1 MQINKIFIAS
11 DHAGFRAKEQAKKA
25 LATLGYEAVDLGT
38 HSAEAS
44 VDYPDFANTL
54 ADKILAECEAC
65 ARSEN
70 FKESSGKNSATTA
83 ENSGARGRGGSG
95 NSSASIN
102 GSGNFNGTA
111 QCGEKGKNFS
121 AGNNGSGEN
130 FNAVK
135 SGYSKNFD
143 ADANTTACA
152 SIAAANASKDKILN
166 STSYG
171 IYGVLICGT
180 GIGISIAANRHAHI
194 RCALCHDATSA
205 RLAREHNDANVL
217 AFGER
222 LMGALVI
229 GDMIRA
235 FFSTDFAGGRHI
247 KRVAKLGACGS
258 SNCAHGFDGEN
269 FMQNS
274 AQNFTEQSYG
284 ANLNGRN
291 SKLSFGGKNPSDK
304 NPIGTDSASNF
315 ARSFND
321 KNSLFTG
328 ENSLISFGGAHHI
341 NLNSTH
347 AKIIF
352 NEKNPLD
359 KNSTSVNSTLNFTR
373 ESVCEKNFA
382 QKTSHKDFVGLN
394 PTIINFKTTNSVCM
408 NVKPKNANCASAG
421 LKDENSAIASVNLK
435 GANLSSAYFK
445 SLNSVYF
452 SATPVTMRF
461 ANSNKGG
468 EQ

>member
-11 DHAGFRAKEQAKKA
+11 DHAGFRTKEQAKKT
-25 LATLGYEAVDLGT
+25 LAALGYEAVDLGT

-44 VDYPDFANTL
+44 VDYPDFAGAL
-54 ADKILAECEAC
+54 AEAILAECEAC

-70 FKESSGKNSATTA
+70 FKENDGINSAAAA
-83 ENSGARGRGGSG
+83 ENSEAGGNGGSE

-102 GSGNFNGTA
+102 GSGNFNDA
-111 QCGEKGKNFS
+111 VQCSEKN
-121 AGNNGSGEN
+121 EN
-130 FNAVK
+130 FNSVKNASRQNFNASESKTTSANAAV
-135 SGYSKNFD
+135 SQ
-143 ADANTTACA
+143 
-152 SIAAANASKDKILN
+152 NASKDKILN
-166 STSYG
+166 STDYG

-229 GDMIRA
+229 EDMIRA
-235 FFSTDFAGGRHI
+235 FFGTDFAGGRHI
-247 KRVAKLGACGS
+247 KRVAKLAACGS
-258 SNCAHGFDGEN
+258 ANFTHGFDGEN

-274 AQNFTEQSYG
+274 AQNFAEQICD

-291 SKLSFGGKNPSDK
+291 SKLSFGGKNPSSK
-304 NPIGTDSASNF
+304 NPIDTDSELNC

-321 KNSLFTG
+321 KNSFFTG
-328 ENSLISFGGAHHI
+328 KNPLISFCGARHI
-341 NLNSTH
+341 NLDSTH

-359 KNSTSVNSTLNFTR
+359 KNSTSTNSTLNFTR
-373 ESVCEKNFA
+373 ENVCDKNFT
-382 QKTSHKDFVGLN
+382 QKASRKDFVSLN
-394 PTIINFKTTNSVCM
+394 PAIINFKAKNSVCM
-408 NVKPKNANCASAG
+408 SVKPENVNCASAG
-421 LKDENSAIASVNLK
+421 LTDENSAITSVNLK
-435 GANLSSAYFK
+435 GANLSSAYFRSIK
-445 SLNSVYF
+445 SVYF

-461 ANSNKGG
+461 ANPNEGD

>member
-44 VDYPDFANTL
+44 VDYPDFAGTL

-70 FKESSGKNSATTA
+70 FKKSSSKNSAAAA
-83 ENSGARGRGGSG
+83 ENSEAGG
-95 NSSASIN
+95 NENFVASIN
-102 GSGNFNGTA
+102 GCGNFNDA
-111 QCGEKGKNFS
+111 VQCSGKN
-121 AGNNGSGEN
+121 EN
-130 FNAVK
+130 FNVIKNASRQNFNASESMTTCVNAAV
-135 SGYSKNFD
+135 SQ
-143 ADANTTACA
+143 
-152 SIAAANASKDKILN
+152 NASKDKILN
-166 STSYG
+166 STDYG

-222 LMGALVI
+222 LMGTLVI
-229 GDMIRA
+229 EDMIRA
-235 FFSTDFAGGRHI
+235 FFGTDFAGGRHI
-247 KRVAKLGACGS
+247 KRVAKLGTCGS
-258 SNCAHGFDGEN
+258 ANCTHGFDEEN
-269 FMQNS
+269 SIQNF
-274 AQNFTEQSYG
+274 ARNFTEQSCG
-284 ANLNGRN
+284 TNLNGRN
-291 SKLSFGGKNPSDK
+291 SKLSFGGKTLSCK
-304 NPIGTDSASNF
+304 NPIGTDSALNF
-315 ARSFND
+315 ARSLND
-321 KNSLFTG
+321 KNSFFTG

-352 NEKNPLD
+352 DGKNPLD
-359 KNSTSVNSTLNFTR
+359 KNSTSTNSTLNFTR

-382 QKTSHKDFVGLN
+382 QKASRKDFVSLN
-394 PTIINFKTTNSVCM
+394 PAIINLKVTNSFCM
-408 NVKPKNANCASAG
+408 NVKPKNVNCASAG
-421 LKDENSAIASVNLK
+421 LKDANFAITSVNLN
-435 GANLSSAYFK
+435 GTNLSSAYFM
-445 SLNSVYF
+445 SINSAYF
-452 SATPVTMRF
+452 SATLATMRF
-461 ANSNKGG
+461 ANPNKGG

>member
-25 LATLGYEAVDLGT
+25 LAALGYEAVDLGT

-44 VDYPDFANTL
+44 VDYPDFAGEL

-70 FKESSGKNSATTA
+70 FKENDGINSAAAA
-83 ENSGARGRGGSG
+83 ENSEAGGSENFG
-95 NSSASIN
+95 ASIN
-102 GSGNFNGTA
+102 GCGNFNDA
-111 QCGEKGKNFS
+111 VQCSGKN
-121 AGNNGSGEN
+121 EN
-130 FNAVK
+130 FNVVKNASRQNFNASESMTTCVNAAV
-135 SGYSKNFD
+135 SQ
-143 ADANTTACA
+143 
-152 SIAAANASKDKILN
+152 NASKDKILN
-166 STSYG
+166 STDYG

-229 GDMIRA
+229 EDMIRA

-258 SNCAHGFDGEN
+258 ANCAHGFDGEN
-269 FMQNS
+269 FMQNF

-291 SKLSFGGKNPSDK
+291 SKSSFGGKNPSDK

-341 NLNSTH
+341 NLNSAH

-352 NEKNPLD
+352 DGKNPLG
-359 KNSTSVNSTLNFTR
+359 KNSTSTNSTLNFTR
-373 ESVCEKNFA
+373 ENVCEKNFT
-382 QKTSHKDFVGLN
+382 QKASRKDFVGLN
-394 PTIINFKTTNSVCM
+394 PAIINFKAKNSVCM
-408 NVKPKNANCASAG
+408 SVKPENANCASAG
-421 LKDENSAIASVNLK
+421 LTDENSAITSVNLK
-435 GANLSSAYFK
+435 GANLSSAYF
-445 SLNSVYF
+445 N
-452 SATPVTMRF
+452 ATLATMRRF
-461 ANSNKGG
+461 ANPNKGG

>member
-11 DHAGFRAKEQAKKA
+11 DHAGFHAKEQAKKA
-25 LATLGYEAVDLGT
+25 LAALGYEAVDLGT
-38 HSAEAS
+38 YSAEAS
-44 VDYPDFANTL
+44 VDYPDFAGAL

-70 FKESSGKNSATTA
+70 FKENSGKNSAAAA
-83 ENSGARGRGGSG
+83 ENSEAGGSENFG
-95 NSSASIN
+95 ASIN
-102 GSGNFNGTA
+102 GSGNFSATA
-111 QCGEKGKNFS
+111 QHGEKDK
-121 AGNNGSGEN
+121 N

-166 STSYG
+166 STDYG

-229 GDMIRA
+229 EDMIRA

-258 SNCAHGFDGEN
+258 ANCVHGFDEAN
-269 FMQNS
+269 SMQNS
-274 AQNFTEQSYG
+274 ARNFAEQSCD

-291 SKLSFGGKNPSDK
+291 SKSSFASEIPSCKNS
-304 NPIGTDSASNF
+304 IGTDSALNF
-315 ARSFND
+315 VWSLND
-321 KNSLFTG
+321 KNPFFTG
-328 ENSLISFGGAHHI
+328 ENSLIGFCGAHHI
-341 NLNSTH
+341 DLNSTH

-352 NEKNPLD
+352 DGKTPLD
-359 KNSTSVNSTLNFTR
+359 KNSTGANSTLNFTR
-373 ESVCEKNFA
+373 ENVCEKNFT
-382 QKTSHKDFVGLN
+382 QKASRKDFVGLN
-394 PTIINFKTTNSVCM
+394 PTIINLKVTNSVYM
-408 NVKPKNANCASAG
+408 SVKPKNVNCANAG
-421 LKDENSAIASVNLK
+421 LTDANFAITSVNLK
-435 GANLSSAYFK
+435 EANLSSIDFK
-445 SLNSVYF
+445 SLNSAYF
-452 SATPVTMRF
+452 NATPATMRF
-461 ANSNKGG
+461 ANPNEGG
-468 EQ
+468 KQ

>member
-11 DHAGFRAKEQAKKA
+11 DHAGFHAKEQAKKA
-25 LATLGYEAVDLGT
+25 LAALGYEAVDLGT

-44 VDYPDFANTL
+44 VDYPDFADTL

-70 FKESSGKNSATTA
+70 FKENDGINSAAAT
-83 ENSGARGRGGSG
+83 ENSEAGGSENFG
-95 NSSASIN
+95 ASIN
-102 GSGNFNGTA
+102 GSGNFSATT
-111 QCGEKGKNFS
+111 QHGEKDK
-121 AGNNGSGEN
+121 N

-135 SGYSKNFD
+135 NGDGKNFD

-166 STSYG
+166 STDYG

-229 GDMIRA
+229 EDMIRA
-235 FFSTDFAGGRHI
+235 FFNTDFAGGRHI

-258 SNCAHGFDGEN
+258 ANCAYGFDGEN
-269 FMQNS
+269 SMQNY
-274 AQNFTEQSYG
+274 AQNFAEQSSG

-291 SKLSFGGKNPSDK
+291 SKLNFGGKTPSCK
-304 NPIGTDSASNF
+304 NPIGTDSELNC

-321 KNSLFTG
+321 KNSFFTG
-328 ENSLISFGGAHHI
+328 KNPLISFCGARHI
-341 NLNSTH
+341 NLDSTH

-352 NEKNPLD
+352 NEKNPLG
-359 KNSTSVNSTLNFTR
+359 KNSTSTNSTLNFTR
-373 ESVCEKNFA
+373 ESVCKKNFA
-382 QKTSHKDFVGLN
+382 QKASRKYFVSLN
-394 PTIINFKTTNSVCM
+394 PTIINFKATNSFCM
-408 NVKPKNANCASAG
+408 SVKPENANCASAG
-421 LKDENSAIASVNLK
+421 LTDENSAITSVNLK
-435 GANLSSAYFK
+435 GANISSAYFR
-445 SLNSVYF
+445 SINSAYF
-452 SATPVTMRF
+452 SATSTTMRF

>member
-25 LATLGYEAVDLGT
+25 LAALGYEAVDLGT

-44 VDYPDFANTL
+44 VDYPDFADTL
-54 ADKILAECEAC
+54 ADKILAECKAC

-70 FKESSGKNSATTA
+70 FKKSSSKNSAAAA
-83 ENSGARGRGGSG
+83 ENSEAGGSENFG
-95 NSSASIN
+95 ASIN
-102 GSGNFNGTA
+102 GSGNFSATA
-111 QCGEKGKNFS
+111 QHGEKDK
-121 AGNNGSGEN
+121 N

-166 STSYG
+166 STNYG

-258 SNCAHGFDGEN
+258 ANCAHGFNGEN
-269 FMQNS
+269 SMQNS
-274 AQNFTEQSYG
+274 AQNFAEQSCG

-291 SKLSFGGKNPSDK
+291 SKSSFAGKSPSSK
-304 NPIGTDSASNF
+304 NPIDTDSASNF

-321 KNSLFTG
+321 KNSLFAG
-328 ENSLISFGGAHHI
+328 ENYLISFGGAHHI
-341 NLNSTH
+341 NLDSTH

-352 NEKNPLD
+352 NEKNPLG
-359 KNSTSVNSTLNFTR
+359 KNSTSTNSTLNFTR
-373 ESVCEKNFA
+373 ASVCEKNFA
-382 QKTSHKDFVGLN
+382 QKASRKDFVGLN
-394 PTIINFKTTNSVCM
+394 PTIINFKVTNSFFM
-408 NVKPKNANCASAG
+408 NVKPKNANCASTSLTDA
-421 LKDENSAIASVNLK
+421 NFAIVSVNLK
-435 GANLSSAYFK
+435 GANLSSAYFR
-445 SLNSVYF
+445 SINSVYF
-452 SATPVTMRF
+452 SATLATMRF
-461 ANSNKGG
+461 ANPNEGG

>member
-25 LATLGYEAVDLGT
+25 LAALGYEAVDLGT

-44 VDYPDFANTL
+44 VDYPDFADTL
-54 ADKILAECEAC
+54 AEAILAECEAH

-70 FKESSGKNSATTA
+70 FKENDGINSAAAA
-83 ENSGARGRGGSG
+83 ENSEAGGNGGSE

-102 GSGNFNGTA
+102 GSGNFNDTA
-111 QCGEKGKNFS
+111 QYGEKDK
-121 AGNNGSGEN
+121 N

-135 SGYSKNFD
+135 SDDGKNFD
-143 ADANTTACA
+143 ADVNTTACA
-152 SIAAANASKDKILN
+152 SAVAVNASKDKILN
-166 STSYG
+166 STDYG

-258 SNCAHGFDGEN
+258 VNCMLGFDGEN

-274 AQNFTEQSYG
+274 AQNFTEQSCD

-291 SKLSFGGKNPSDK
+291 SKSSFAGKSPSSK
-304 NPIGTDSASNF
+304 NPIDTDFASNF
-315 ARSFND
+315 ARSLND
-321 KNSLFTG
+321 KNFLFTG
-328 ENSLISFGGAHHI
+328 KNPLIGFCGARHI
-341 NLNSTH
+341 NLDSTH

-359 KNSTSVNSTLNFTR
+359 KNSTSTNSTLNFTR
-373 ESVCEKNFA
+373 ASVCKKNFA
-382 QKTSHKDFVGLN
+382 QKASRKDFVGLN
-394 PTIINFKTTNSVCM
+394 PTIINFKVINSFFM
-408 NVKPKNANCASAG
+408 NVKPENANCASTG
-421 LKDENSAIASVNLK
+421 LTDANFAITNINLK
-435 GANLSSAYFK
+435 GANLSSAYFG
-445 SLNSVYF
+445 SINSVYF
-452 SATPVTMRF
+452 SATLATMRF
-461 ANSNKGG
+461 ANPNEGG

>member
-44 VDYPDFANTL
+44 VDYPDFAGML

-70 FKESSGKNSATTA
+70 FKENNDKNFAVAA
-83 ENSGARGRGGSG
+83 ENSEAGG
-95 NSSASIN
+95 NENFVASIN
-102 GSGNFNGTA
+102 GCGNFNDA
-111 QCGEKGKNFS
+111 AVQCSGKN
-121 AGNNGSGEN
+121 EN
-130 FNAVK
+130 FNVIKNASRQNFNASESMTTCVNAAV
-135 SGYSKNFD
+135 SQ
-143 ADANTTACA
+143 
-152 SIAAANASKDKILN
+152 NASKDKILN

-229 GDMIRA
+229 EDMIRA
-235 FFSTDFAGGRHI
+235 FFGTDFAGGRHI

-258 SNCAHGFDGEN
+258 ANCAHGFDGEN

-274 AQNFTEQSYG
+274 AQNFTEQSCD

-291 SKLSFGGKNPSDK
+291 SKLSFGGKNPSSK
-304 NPIGTDSASNF
+304 NPIDTDSASNF
-315 ARSFND
+315 ARSLND
-321 KNSLFTG
+321 KNSFFTG
-328 ENSLISFGGAHHI
+328 ENSLVSFGGAHHI

-352 NEKNPLD
+352 NEKTPLD
-359 KNSTSVNSTLNFTR
+359 KNSTSANFALNFTR
-373 ESVCEKNFA
+373 ENVCEKNFA
-382 QKTSHKDFVGLN
+382 QKASRKDFVGLN
-394 PTIINFKTTNSVCM
+394 PAIINFKATNSVCVS
-408 NVKPKNANCASAG
+408 VKPKSMNCASVS
-421 LKDENSAIASVNLK
+421 LKDANSDIASVNLK
-435 GANLSSAYFK
+435 GVSLSNAYFRSINSAYF
-445 SLNSVYF
+445 N
-452 SATPVTMRF
+452 ATPVTTRF
-461 ANSNKGG
+461 VNPNKGG

>member
-11 DHAGFRAKEQAKKA
+11 DHAGFRAKEQAKKV
-25 LATLGYEAVDLGT
+25 LAALGYEVVNLGT
-38 HSAEAS
+38 YSAEAS
-44 VDYPDFANTL
+44 VDYPDFAGTL

-70 FKESSGKNSATTA
+70 FKENDG
-83 ENSGARGRGGSG
+83 
-95 NSSASIN
+95 
-102 GSGNFNGTA
+102 GNFNDAA
-111 QCGEKGKNFS
+111 QCSQKN
-121 AGNNGSGEN
+121 EN
-130 FNAVK
+130 FNA
-135 SGYSKNFD
+135 SESM
-143 ADANTTACA
+143 TT
-152 SIAAANASKDKILN
+152 SVNAAVSQNASKDKILN
-166 STSYG
+166 STDYG

-229 GDMIRA
+229 EDMIRA

-258 SNCAHGFDGEN
+258 ANCAHGFDGEN
-269 FMQNS
+269 SMQNS
-274 AQNFTEQSYG
+274 AQNFSEQSCG

-291 SKLSFGGKNPSDK
+291 SKSNFAGKNPSCK
-304 NPIGTDSASNF
+304 NPIDTDSASNF
-315 ARSFND
+315 ARSLND
-321 KNSLFTG
+321 KNSLFTSK
-328 ENSLISFGGAHHI
+328 NPLICFCGARHI
-341 NLNSTH
+341 NLDSTH

-359 KNSTSVNSTLNFTR
+359 KNSTSTNSTLNFTR
-373 ESVCEKNFA
+373 ASVCKKNFA
-382 QKTSHKDFVGLN
+382 QKASRKYFVSLN
-394 PTIINFKTTNSVCM
+394 PAIINLKVTNSFCM
-408 NVKPKNANCASAG
+408 SVKPENANCASAG
-421 LKDENSAIASVNLK
+421 LTDENSAITSVNLK
-435 GANLSSAYFK
+435 GANLSNAYFRSINSAYF
-445 SLNSVYF
+445 
-452 SATPVTMRF
+452 SAISDTMRF
-461 ANSNKGG
+461 ANPNEGG

>member
-44 VDYPDFANTL
+44 VDYPDFADTL

-70 FKESSGKNSATTA
+70 FKENDGINSAAAT
-83 ENSGARGRGGSG
+83 ENSEAGGSENFG
-95 NSSASIN
+95 ASIN
-102 GSGNFNGTA
+102 GSGNFSTTA
-111 QCGEKGKNFS
+111 QHGEKDK
-121 AGNNGSGEN
+121 N

-135 SGYSKNFD
+135 SGDGKNFD

-166 STSYG
+166 STDYG

-247 KRVAKLGACGS
+247 KRVAKLGACAS
-258 SNCAHGFDGEN
+258 ANCAHGFDGEN
-269 FMQNS
+269 SMQNS
-274 AQNFTEQSYG
+274 AQNFAKQNCS

-291 SKLSFGGKNPSDK
+291 SKSSFAGKSPSSK
-304 NPIGTDSASNF
+304 NPIGMDSASNF

-341 NLNSTH
+341 NLNSAH

-352 NEKNPLD
+352 DGKNPLG
-359 KNSTSVNSTLNFTR
+359 KNSTSANSTLNFTR

-382 QKTSHKDFVGLN
+382 QKASRKDFVSLN
-394 PTIINFKTTNSVCM
+394 PAIINFKATNSVCM
-408 NVKPKNANCASAG
+408 NVKPKNANCASTG
-421 LKDENSAIASVNLK
+421 LTDANFAITSVNLK
-435 GANLSSAYFK
+435 EANLSSIDFK
-445 SLNSVYF
+445 SLNSAYF
-452 SATPVTMRF
+452 SATSATMRRF
-461 ANSNKGG
+461 ANPNEGG

>member
-11 DHAGFRAKEQAKKA
+11 DHAGFHAKEQAKKA
-25 LATLGYEAVDLGT
+25 LAALGYEAVDLGT

-70 FKESSGKNSATTA
+70 FKENDGINSAAAA
-83 ENSGARGRGGSG
+83 ENSEAGGSENFG
-95 NSSASIN
+95 ASIN
-102 GSGNFNGTA
+102 GCGNFNDA
-111 QCGEKGKNFS
+111 VQCSGKN
-121 AGNNGSGEN
+121 EN
-130 FNAVK
+130 FNAA
-135 SGYSKNFD
+135 KNTSRQNF
-143 ADANTTACA
+143 NA
-152 SIAAANASKDKILN
+152 SESMTISVNAAVSSNVSKDKILN
-166 STSYG
+166 STDYG

-194 RCALCHDATSA
+194 RCALCHDVTSA

-229 GDMIRA
+229 EDMIRA

-258 SNCAHGFDGEN
+258 VNCAHGFDGEN
-269 FMQNS
+269 SMQNS
-274 AQNFTEQSYG
+274 AQNFAEQNCS

-304 NPIGTDSASNF
+304 NHIGTNFTPNF

-321 KNSLFTG
+321 KNSLFTS
-328 ENSLISFGGAHHI
+328 ENSLMSFCGARHI
-341 NLNSTH
+341 NLDSTH

-359 KNSTSVNSTLNFTR
+359 KNSTSTNSTLNFTR
-373 ESVCEKNFA
+373 ASVCKKNFA
-382 QKTSHKDFVGLN
+382 QKASRKDFVGLN
-394 PTIINFKTTNSVCM
+394 PTIINFKVTNSFFM
-408 NVKPKNANCASAG
+408 NVKPKNANCASTG
-421 LKDENSAIASVNLK
+421 LTDANFAITSVNLK
-435 GANLSSAYFK
+435 GANLSSAYF
-445 SLNSVYF
+445 N
-452 SATPVTMRF
+452 ATLATMRRF
-461 ANSNKGG
+461 ANPNEGG

>member
-11 DHAGFRAKEQAKKA
+11 DHAGFRAKEQAKKT
-25 LATLGYEAVDLGT
+25 LAALGYEAVDLGT

-44 VDYPDFANTL
+44 VDYPDFADTL

-70 FKESSGKNSATTA
+70 FKENDGINSAAAT
-83 ENSGARGRGGSG
+83 ENSKAGGSENFG
-95 NSSASIN
+95 ASIN
-102 GSGNFNGTA
+102 GSGNFSTTA
-111 QCGEKGKNFS
+111 QHGEKDK
-121 AGNNGSGEN
+121 N

-135 SGYSKNFD
+135 SGDGKNFD

-180 GIGISIAANRHAHI
+180 GIGISIAANRHDHI

-258 SNCAHGFDGEN
+258 ANCTHGFDEEN
-269 FMQNS
+269 SMQNS
-274 AQNFTEQSYG
+274 ARNFTEQSCD
-284 ANLNGRN
+284 ANLNERN
-291 SKLSFGGKNPSDK
+291 SKSSFGDKNPSDK

-315 ARSFND
+315 ARSSND

-328 ENSLISFGGAHHI
+328 KNPLIGFCGAHHI
-341 NLNSTH
+341 DLNSTH

-352 NEKNPLD
+352 DGKNPLD
-359 KNSTSVNSTLNFTR
+359 KNSTSANSTLNFMR
-373 ESVCEKNFA
+373 ASVCEKNFA
-382 QKTSHKDFVGLN
+382 QKASRKDFVGLN
-394 PTIINFKTTNSVCM
+394 PAIINFKAKNSVCM
-408 NVKPKNANCASAG
+408 SVKPENANCASAG
-421 LKDENSAIASVNLK
+421 LTDENSAITSVNLK
-435 GANLSSAYFK
+435 GANLSSAYF
-445 SLNSVYF
+445 N
-452 SATPVTMRF
+452 ATLATMRRF
-461 ANSNKGG
+461 ANPNEGD

>member
-11 DHAGFRAKEQAKKA
+11 DHAGFHAKEQAKKA
-25 LATLGYEAVDLGT
+25 LAALGYEAVDLGT

-44 VDYPDFANTL
+44 VDYPDFAGTL

-70 FKESSGKNSATTA
+70 FKENDGINSAAAT
-83 ENSGARGRGGSG
+83 ENSEASDNENFG
-95 NSSASIN
+95 ASIN
-102 GSGNFNGTA
+102 GSGNFSTTA
-111 QCGEKGKNFS
+111 QHGEKDK
-121 AGNNGSGEN
+121 N

-135 SGYSKNFD
+135 SGDGKNFD
-143 ADANTTACA
+143 ADANTTAYT

-166 STSYG
+166 STDYG

-229 GDMIRA
+229 EDMIRA

-258 SNCAHGFDGEN
+258 ANFTHGFDGEN

-274 AQNFTEQSYG
+274 AQNFTEQSCD

-291 SKLSFGGKNPSDK
+291 SKSSFAGKSPSSK
-304 NPIGTDSASNF
+304 NPIDTDSELNC
-315 ARSFND
+315 ARNLND
-321 KNSLFTG
+321 KNSFFIG
-328 ENSLISFGGAHHI
+328 ENSLICFCGAHHI
-341 NLNSTH
+341 NLNSAH

-352 NEKNPLD
+352 DEKNPLD
-359 KNSTSVNSTLNFTR
+359 KNSTSTNSTLNFMR

-382 QKTSHKDFVGLN
+382 QKASRKYFVGLN
-394 PTIINFKTTNSVCM
+394 PAIINFKAKNSVCM
-408 NVKPKNANCASAG
+408 SVKPENANCASAG
-421 LKDENSAIASVNLK
+421 LTDENSAITSVNLK
-435 GANLSSAYFK
+435 GANLSSAYF
-445 SLNSVYF
+445 N
-452 SATPVTMRF
+452 ATLATMRRF
-461 ANSNKGG
+461 ANPNEGG

>member
-25 LATLGYEAVDLGT
+25 LAALGYEAVDLGT
-38 HSAEAS
+38 HSAEVS
-44 VDYPDFANTL
+44 VDYPDFAGTL

-65 ARSEN
+65 ARSRN
-70 FKESSGKNSATTA
+70 FKENNDKNSAAAA
-83 ENSGARGRGGSG
+83 ENSEAGGSENFG
-95 NSSASIN
+95 ASIN
-102 GSGNFNGTA
+102 GSGNFSATA
-111 QCGEKGKNFS
+111 QHGEKDK
-121 AGNNGSGEN
+121 N

-135 SGYSKNFD
+135 SGDGKNFD

-171 IYGVLICGT
+171 IYGILICGT

-222 LMGALVI
+222 LMGVLVI
-229 GDMIRA
+229 EDMIRA

-258 SNCAHGFDGEN
+258 ANCMLGFDEEN
-269 FMQNS
+269 SMQNS
-274 AQNFTEQSYG
+274 AQNFAEQSSG

-291 SKLSFGGKNPSDK
+291 SKSSFGGKNPFDK
-304 NPIGTDSASNF
+304 NPIGTDSALNC

-321 KNSLFTG
+321 KNSFFTG
-328 ENSLISFGGAHHI
+328 KNPLISFCGARHI
-341 NLNSTH
+341 NLDSTH

-359 KNSTSVNSTLNFTR
+359 KNSTSTNSTLNFTR

-382 QKTSHKDFVGLN
+382 QKASRKYFVSLN
-394 PTIINFKTTNSVCM
+394 PAIINFKVANYFCM
-408 NVKPKNANCASAG
+408 SVKPKSANCASTG
-421 LKDENSAIASVNLK
+421 LTDENSAITSVNLK
-435 GANLSSAYFK
+435 GANLSSIDFK
-445 SLNSVYF
+445 SLNSAYF
-452 SATPVTMRF
+452 SATSATMRRF
-461 ANSNKGG
+461 ANSNEGG

>member
-44 VDYPDFANTL
+44 VDYPDFAGAL

-70 FKESSGKNSATTA
+70 FKENDGINSAAATENSEAGGNENFVASIKGCENFNDAVQCSGKN
-83 ENSGARGRGGSG
+83 
-95 NSSASIN
+95 
-102 GSGNFNGTA
+102 
-111 QCGEKGKNFS
+111 
-121 AGNNGSGEN
+121 EN
-130 FNAVK
+130 FNAA
-135 SGYSKNFD
+135 KNTSRQNF
-143 ADANTTACA
+143 NA
-152 SIAAANASKDKILN
+152 SESMTISVNAAVSSNVSKDKILN
-166 STSYG
+166 STDYG

-229 GDMIRA
+229 EDMIRA

-247 KRVAKLGACGS
+247 KRVAKLVVCGS
-258 SNCAHGFDGEN
+258 ANCAHGFDGEN
-269 FMQNS
+269 SMQNS
-274 AQNFTEQSYG
+274 AQNFAKQNCS

-291 SKLSFGGKNPSDK
+291 SKSSFAGKSPSSK
-304 NPIGTDSASNF
+304 NPIGMDSASNF
-315 ARSFND
+315 ARSFNG

-341 NLNSTH
+341 NLNSAH

-352 NEKNPLD
+352 DGKNPLG
-359 KNSTSVNSTLNFTR
+359 KNSTSANSTLNFTR

-382 QKTSHKDFVGLN
+382 QKASRKDFVSLN
-394 PTIINFKTTNSVCM
+394 PAIINFKATNSVCM
-408 NVKPKNANCASAG
+408 NVKPKNANCASTG
-421 LKDENSAIASVNLK
+421 LTDANFAITSVNLK
-435 GANLSSAYFK
+435 EANLSSIDFK
-445 SLNSVYF
+445 SLNSAYF
-452 SATPVTMRF
+452 SATSATMRRF
-461 ANSNKGG
+461 VNPNEGG

>member
-25 LATLGYEAVDLGT
+25 LAALGYEAVDLGT

-44 VDYPDFANTL
+44 VDYPDFADTL

-70 FKESSGKNSATTA
+70 FKENDGINSAAAT
-83 ENSGARGRGGSG
+83 ENSEAGGSE

-102 GSGNFNGTA
+102 GSGNFSTTA
-111 QCGEKGKNFS
+111 QHGEKDK
-121 AGNNGSGEN
+121 N

-135 SGYSKNFD
+135 SGDGKNFD

-166 STSYG
+166 STDYG

-229 GDMIRA
+229 EDMIKA

-258 SNCAHGFDGEN
+258 ANCMLGFDGEN

-274 AQNFTEQSYG
+274 AQNFAEQNCG

-291 SKLSFGGKNPSDK
+291 SKLSFVGEIPSCK
-304 NPIGTDSASNF
+304 NPIGMDSASNF

-321 KNSLFTG
+321 KNSFFTG
-328 ENSLISFGGAHHI
+328 ENSLIGFCGARHI
-341 NLNSTH
+341 DLNSTY

-352 NEKNPLD
+352 DGKNPLD
-359 KNSTSVNSTLNFTR
+359 KNSTSANSTLNFTR

-382 QKTSHKDFVGLN
+382 QKASRKDFVGLN
-394 PTIINFKTTNSVCM
+394 PAIINFKATNFIYMS
-408 NVKPKNANCASAG
+408 VKPENINCASAG
-421 LKDENSAIASVNLK
+421 LKDANFAITSVNLK
-435 GANLSSAYFK
+435 EGNLSSIDFK
-445 SLNSVYF
+445 SLNSAYF
-452 SATPVTMRF
+452 SATSATMRF
-461 ANSNKGG
+461 ANPNEGG

>member
-25 LATLGYEAVDLGT
+25 LAALGYEAVDLGT

-44 VDYPDFANTL
+44 VDYPDFAGAL

-70 FKESSGKNSATTA
+70 FKENDGINFATAA
-83 ENSGARGRGGSG
+83 ENSEAGGSE
-95 NSSASIN
+95 NFVASIN
-102 GSGNFNGTA
+102 GSGNFSATA
-111 QCGEKGKNFS
+111 QHGEKDK
-121 AGNNGSGEN
+121 N

-135 SGYSKNFD
+135 NGDGKNFD

-152 SIAAANASKDKILN
+152 SISAANASKDKILN
-166 STSYG
+166 STDYG

-194 RCALCHDATSA
+194 RCALCHDVTSA

-229 GDMIRA
+229 EDMIRA
-235 FFSTDFAGGRHI
+235 FFNTDFAGGRHI
-247 KRVAKLGACGS
+247 KRVAKLGACGNA
-258 SNCAHGFDGEN
+258 NCAHGFDEEN
-269 FMQNS
+269 SIQNF
-274 AQNFTEQSYG
+274 ARNFTEQSCG
-284 ANLNGRN
+284 VNLNGRN
-291 SKLSFGGKNPSDK
+291 SKSSFGGKNPSDK
-304 NPIGTDSASNF
+304 NPIGTDSELNC

-321 KNSLFTG
+321 KNSFFTSK
-328 ENSLISFGGAHHI
+328 NPLIGFCGARHI
-341 NLNSTH
+341 DLNSTH

-352 NEKNPLD
+352 DGKNPLG
-359 KNSTSVNSTLNFTR
+359 KNSTSTNSTLNFTR
-373 ESVCEKNFA
+373 ENVCEKNFA
-382 QKTSHKDFVGLN
+382 QKASRKDFVGLN
-394 PTIINFKTTNSVCM
+394 PAIINLKVTNSVCM
-408 NVKPKNANCASAG
+408 SVKPENINCASAG

-435 GANLSSAYFK
+435 GANLSNAYFRSINSAYF
-445 SLNSVYF
+445 SVT
-452 SATPVTMRF
+452 SATMRF

>member
-11 DHAGFRAKEQAKKA
+11 DHAGFHAKEQAKKA

-44 VDYPDFANTL
+44 VDYPDFAGAL

-70 FKESSGKNSATTA
+70 FKESSSKNSAATA
-83 ENSGARGRGGSG
+83 ENSEAGG
-95 NSSASIN
+95 NENFIASIN
-102 GSGNFNGTA
+102 GCGNFNA
-111 QCGEKGKNFS
+111 AVQCSGKN
-121 AGNNGSGEN
+121 EN
-130 FNAVK
+130 FNVVK
-135 SGYSKNFD
+135 SGDGKNFD

-166 STSYG
+166 STNYG

-258 SNCAHGFDGEN
+258 ANCAHGFDEEN
-269 FMQNS
+269 SIQNS
-274 AQNFTEQSYG
+274 AQNFTEQSCG
-284 ANLNGRN
+284 TNLNGRN
-291 SKLSFGGKNPSDK
+291 SKLSFGGKTPSCK
-304 NPIGTDSASNF
+304 NPIGTNSASNF
-315 ARSFND
+315 VRSSNY
-321 KNSLFTG
+321 KNSLFTSK
-328 ENSLISFGGAHHI
+328 NPLIGFCGARHVD
-341 NLNSTH
+341 LNSAY

-359 KNSTSVNSTLNFTR
+359 KNSTSTNSTLNFTR

-382 QKTSHKDFVGLN
+382 QKASRKDFVGLN
-394 PTIINFKTTNSVCM
+394 LTIMNSKVTNSFCM
-408 NVKPKNANCASAG
+408 NVKPENINCASAS
-421 LKDENSAIASVNLK
+421 LKDEKSAIVSSVNLK
-435 GANLSSAYFK
+435 GANLSSAYFR
-445 SLNSVYF
+445 SINSVYF
-452 SATPVTMRF
+452 SATLATMRF
-461 ANSNKGG
+461 ANPNEGG

>member
-25 LATLGYEAVDLGT
+25 LAALGYEAVDLGT

-44 VDYPDFANTL
+44 VDYPDFADTL

-70 FKESSGKNSATTA
+70 FKENDGINSAAAT
-83 ENSGARGRGGSG
+83 ENSEAGGSENFG
-95 NSSASIN
+95 ASIN
-102 GSGNFNGTA
+102 GSGNFSTTA
-111 QCGEKGKNFS
+111 QHGEKDK
-121 AGNNGSGEN
+121 N

-135 SGYSKNFD
+135 SGDGKNFD
-143 ADANTTACA
+143 ADANTTACV

-166 STSYG
+166 STDYG
-171 IYGVLICGT
+171 IYGILICGT

-247 KRVAKLGACGS
+247 KRVAKLGTCGS
-258 SNCAHGFDGEN
+258 ANCTHGFDGEN

-274 AQNFTEQSYG
+274 AQNFTEQSCD

-304 NPIGTDSASNF
+304 NPIDTDSALNC

-328 ENSLISFGGAHHI
+328 KNPLISFCGARHI
-341 NLNSTH
+341 NLDSTH

-359 KNSTSVNSTLNFTR
+359 KNSTSTNSTLNFTR
-373 ESVCEKNFA
+373 ASVCEKNFA
-382 QKTSHKDFVGLN
+382 QKASRKDFIGLN
-394 PTIINFKTTNSVCM
+394 PTIINFKVTNSFFM
-408 NVKPKNANCASAG
+408 NVKPKNANCASTG
-421 LKDENSAIASVNLK
+421 LKDANSAIASVNLK
-435 GANLSSAYFK
+435 EANLSNAYFR
-445 SLNSVYF
+445 SINSAYF
-452 SATPVTMRF
+452 SATSDTMRF
-461 ANSNKGG
+461 ANPNEGG

>member
-25 LATLGYEAVDLGT
+25 LAALGYEAVDLGT

-44 VDYPDFANTL
+44 VDYPDFAGTL

-65 ARSEN
+65 ARSRN
-70 FKESSGKNSATTA
+70 FKENNDKNSAAAA
-83 ENSGARGRGGSG
+83 ENSEAGG
-95 NSSASIN
+95 NENFVASIN
-102 GSGNFNGTA
+102 GCGNFNDA
-111 QCGEKGKNFS
+111 VQCSGKNK
-121 AGNNGSGEN
+121 N
-130 FNAVK
+130 FNAA
-135 SGYSKNFD
+135 KNTSRQNF
-143 ADANTTACA
+143 NA
-152 SIAAANASKDKILN
+152 SESMTISVNAAVSSNVSKDKILN
-166 STSYG
+166 STDYG

-180 GIGISIAANRHAHI
+180 GIGISIAANRHAYI

-229 GDMIRA
+229 EDMIRA

-258 SNCAHGFDGEN
+258 ANCTHGFDEEN
-269 FMQNS
+269 SMQNS
-274 AQNFTEQSYG
+274 ARNFTEQSCD
-284 ANLNGRN
+284 ANLNERN
-291 SKLSFGGKNPSDK
+291 SKSSFGDKNPSDK

-315 ARSFND
+315 ARSSND

-328 ENSLISFGGAHHI
+328 KNPLIGFCGAHHI
-341 NLNSTH
+341 DLNSTH

-352 NEKNPLD
+352 DGKNPLD
-359 KNSTSVNSTLNFTR
+359 KNSTSANSTLNFMR
-373 ESVCEKNFA
+373 ASVCEKNFA
-382 QKTSHKDFVGLN
+382 QKASRKDFVGLN
-394 PTIINFKTTNSVCM
+394 PAIINFKAKNSVCM
-408 NVKPKNANCASAG
+408 SVKPENANCASAG
-421 LKDENSAIASVNLK
+421 LTDENSAITSVNLK
-435 GANLSSAYFK
+435 GANLSSAYF
-445 SLNSVYF
+445 N
-452 SATPVTMRF
+452 ATLATMRRF
-461 ANSNKGG
+461 ANPNEGD

>member
-25 LATLGYEAVDLGT
+25 LAALGYEAVDLGT

-44 VDYPDFANTL
+44 VDYPDFAGTL

-70 FKESSGKNSATTA
+70 FKENDGINSAAAT
-83 ENSGARGRGGSG
+83 ENSEAGG
-95 NSSASIN
+95 NENFVASIN
-102 GSGNFNGTA
+102 GCGNFNDA
-111 QCGEKGKNFS
+111 IQCSEKN
-121 AGNNGSGEN
+121 EN

-135 SGYSKNFD
+135 NASRQNFN
-143 ADANTTACA
+143 ASENMTTCVN
-152 SIAAANASKDKILN
+152 AAVSQNASKDKILN
-166 STSYG
+166 STDYG

-229 GDMIRA
+229 EDMIRA

-247 KRVAKLGACGS
+247 KRVAKLGVCGS
-258 SNCAHGFDGEN
+258 ANCTHGFDEEN
-269 FMQNS
+269 SIQNF
-274 AQNFTEQSYG
+274 ARNFTEQSCG
-284 ANLNGRN
+284 TNLNGRN
-291 SKLSFGGKNPSDK
+291 SKSSFGGKNPSDK
-304 NPIGTDSASNF
+304 NPIGTDSALNF
-315 ARSFND
+315 VWSLND
-321 KNSLFTG
+321 KNPFFTG
-328 ENSLISFGGAHHI
+328 ENSLIGFCGAHHI
-341 NLNSTH
+341 DLNSTH

-352 NEKNPLD
+352 DGKTPLD
-359 KNSTSVNSTLNFTR
+359 KNSTGANSTLNFTR
-373 ESVCEKNFA
+373 ENVCEKNFT
-382 QKTSHKDFVGLN
+382 QKASRKDFVGLN
-394 PTIINFKTTNSVCM
+394 PTIINLKVTNSVYM
-408 NVKPKNANCASAG
+408 SVKPKNVNCANAG
-421 LKDENSAIASVNLK
+421 LTDANFAITSVNLK
-435 GANLSSAYFK
+435 EANLSSIDFK
-445 SLNSVYF
+445 SLNSAYF
-452 SATPVTMRF
+452 NATPATMRF

>member
-25 LATLGYEAVDLGT
+25 LAALGYEAVDLGT
-38 HSAEAS
+38 HNAEVS
-44 VDYPDFANTL
+44 VDYPDFAGAL

-70 FKESSGKNSATTA
+70 FKENDGINSAAAA
-83 ENSGARGRGGSG
+83 ENSEAGGSENFG
-95 NSSASIN
+95 ASIN
-102 GSGNFNGTA
+102 GSGNFSATA
-111 QCGEKGKNFS
+111 QHGEKDK
-121 AGNNGSGEN
+121 N

-135 SGYSKNFD
+135 SGDGKNFD

-166 STSYG
+166 STDYG

-229 GDMIRA
+229 EDMIRA

-258 SNCAHGFDGEN
+258 ANCAHGFDGEN

-291 SKLSFGGKNPSDK
+291 SKLSFGGKNTSDK

-359 KNSTSVNSTLNFTR
+359 KNSTSVNSTR

-382 QKTSHKDFVGLN
+382 QKASHKDFVGLN

-408 NVKPKNANCASAG
+408 SVKPKSVNCASAG
-421 LKDENSAIASVNLK
+421 LKDANFAIASVNLK
-435 GANLSSAYFK
+435 EANLSSAYFRGI
-445 SLNSVYF
+445 NSTYF
-452 SATPVTMRF
+452 SATSDTMRF
-461 ANSNKGG
+461 ANPNEGG

>member
-11 DHAGFRAKEQAKKA
+11 DHAGFHAKEQAKKA
-25 LATLGYEAVDLGT
+25 LAALGYEAVDLGT

-44 VDYPDFANTL
+44 VDYPDFADTL

-70 FKESSGKNSATTA
+70 FKENDGENSAAAT
-83 ENSGARGRGGSG
+83 ENSEAGGSENFG
-95 NSSASIN
+95 ASIN
-102 GSGNFNGTA
+102 GSGNFSTTA
-111 QCGEKGKNFS
+111 QHGEKDK
-121 AGNNGSGEN
+121 N

-135 SGYSKNFD
+135 SDDGKNFD

-166 STSYG
+166 STDYG

-229 GDMIRA
+229 EDMIRA

-291 SKLSFGGKNPSDK
+291 SKSSFGGKNPSD
-304 NPIGTDSASNF
+304 TDSASNF
-315 ARSFND
+315 ARSLND

-328 ENSLISFGGAHHI
+328 KNPLISFGGARHI
-341 NLNSTH
+341 NLDSTH

-352 NEKNPLD
+352 DGKNPLD
-359 KNSTSVNSTLNFTR
+359 KNSTGANSTLNFTR
-373 ESVCEKNFA
+373 ASVCKKNFA
-382 QKTSHKDFVGLN
+382 QKASRKDFVGLN
-394 PTIINFKTTNSVCM
+394 PAIINFKAKNSVCM
-408 NVKPKNANCASAG
+408 SVKPKNVNCASAG
-421 LKDENSAIASVNLK
+421 LKDANSAIASVNLK
-435 GANLSSAYFK
+435 EANLSSIDFK
-445 SLNSVYF
+445 SLNSAYF
-452 SATPVTMRF
+452 SATSATMRRF
-461 ANSNKGG
+461 ANSNEGG

>member
-25 LATLGYEAVDLGT
+25 LAALGYEAVDLGT

-44 VDYPDFANTL
+44 VDYPDFAGTL

-70 FKESSGKNSATTA
+70 FKESSSKNSAAAA
-83 ENSGARGRGGSG
+83 ENYEAGGNGGSE

-102 GSGNFNGTA
+102 GSGNFNDTA
-111 QCGEKGKNFS
+111 QHGEKDKNFD
-121 AGNNGSGEN
+121 
-130 FNAVK
+130 AVK
-135 SGYSKNFD
+135 SDDGKNFD

-166 STSYG
+166 STDYG

-229 GDMIRA
+229 EDMIRA

-258 SNCAHGFDGEN
+258 VNCMLGFDGEN

-274 AQNFTEQSYG
+274 AQNFAEQSCG

-291 SKLSFGGKNPSDK
+291 SKSSFAGKSPSSK
-304 NPIGTDSASNF
+304 NPIDTDSALNC

-321 KNSLFTG
+321 KNSLFTDK
-328 ENSLISFGGAHHI
+328 NPLISFCGARHI
-341 NLNSTH
+341 NLDSTH

-359 KNSTSVNSTLNFTR
+359 KNSTSTNSTLNFTR
-373 ESVCEKNFA
+373 ASVCKKNFA
-382 QKTSHKDFVGLN
+382 QKVSRKDFVSLN
-394 PTIINFKTTNSVCM
+394 PAIINFKATNSICIS
-408 NVKPKNANCASAG
+408 VKPKNVNCASAG
-421 LKDENSAIASVNLK
+421 LTDANFAITSVNLK
-435 GANLSSAYFK
+435 GANLSSAYFR
-445 SLNSVYF
+445 SINSVYF
-452 SATPVTMRF
+452 SATLATMRF
-461 ANSNKGG
+461 ANPNEGG

>member
-25 LATLGYEAVDLGT
+25 LAALDYEAVDLGT
-38 HSAEAS
+38 HSAEVS
-44 VDYPDFANTL
+44 VDYPDFADTL

-70 FKESSGKNSATTA
+70 FKENDG
-83 ENSGARGRGGSG
+83 
-95 NSSASIN
+95 
-102 GSGNFNGTA
+102 GNFNDAA
-111 QCGEKGKNFS
+111 QCSQKN
-121 AGNNGSGEN
+121 EN
-130 FNAVK
+130 FNA
-135 SGYSKNFD
+135 SESM
-143 ADANTTACA
+143 TT
-152 SIAAANASKDKILN
+152 SVNAAVSPNASKDKILN
-166 STSYG
+166 STDYG
-171 IYGVLICGT
+171 IYGILICGT

-229 GDMIRA
+229 EDMIRA

-247 KRVAKLGACGS
+247 KRVAKLGTCGS
-258 SNCAHGFDGEN
+258 ANCMLGFDGDN

-274 AQNFTEQSYG
+274 ARNFTEQSCG
-284 ANLNGRN
+284 TNLNGRN
-291 SKLSFGGKNPSDK
+291 SKSNFSGKNPSCK
-304 NPIGTDSASNF
+304 NSIGTDSASNF
-315 ARSFND
+315 ARSLND
-321 KNSLFTG
+321 KNSFFTG

-341 NLNSTH
+341 DLNSTH

-352 NEKNPLD
+352 DGKNPLG
-359 KNSTSVNSTLNFTR
+359 KNSTSANSTLNFTR

-382 QKTSHKDFVGLN
+382 QKVSRKDFVSLN
-394 PTIINFKTTNSVCM
+394 PAIINLKVTNSVCM
-408 NVKPKNANCASAG
+408 SVKSKSANCASTG
-421 LKDENSAIASVNLK
+421 LTDANFAIASVNLK
-435 GANLSSAYFK
+435 GVNLSSAYFR
-445 SLNSVYF
+445 SINSAYF
-452 SATPVTMRF
+452 SATSATMRRF
-461 ANSNKGG
+461 ANPNEGG

>member
-11 DHAGFRAKEQAKKA
+11 DHAGFHAKEQAKKA
-25 LATLGYEAVDLGT
+25 LAALGYEAVDLGT

-44 VDYPDFANTL
+44 VDYPDFAGTL

-70 FKESSGKNSATTA
+70 FKESSSKNSATAA
-83 ENSGARGRGGSG
+83 ENSEAGG
-95 NSSASIN
+95 NENFVASIN
-102 GSGNFNGTA
+102 GCGNFNDA
-111 QCGEKGKNFS
+111 VQCSGKN
-121 AGNNGSGEN
+121 EN

-135 SGYSKNFD
+135 NASRQNFN
-143 ADANTTACA
+143 ASESMTTCVN
-152 SIAAANASKDKILN
+152 AAVSQNASKDKILN

-258 SNCAHGFDGEN
+258 ANCMLGFDGEN

-274 AQNFTEQSYG
+274 AQNFTEQSCD

-291 SKLSFGGKNPSDK
+291 SKSSFAGKSPSSK
-304 NPIGTDSASNF
+304 NPIDTDSASNF
-315 ARSFND
+315 ARSLND
-321 KNSLFTG
+321 KNSLFIG
-328 ENSLISFGGAHHI
+328 KNPLISFGGARHI
-341 NLNSTH
+341 NLDSTH

-359 KNSTSVNSTLNFTR
+359 KNSTGANSTLNFTR
-373 ESVCEKNFA
+373 ASVFKKNFA
-382 QKTSHKDFVGLN
+382 QKASRKDFVGLN
-394 PTIINFKTTNSVCM
+394 PAIINFKATNSVYM
-408 NVKPKNANCASAG
+408 SVKPKNVNCASAG

-435 GANLSSAYFK
+435 GANLSNAYFRSINSAYF
-445 SLNSVYF
+445 SVT
-452 SATPVTMRF
+452 SATMRF
-461 ANSNKGG
+461 ANSNKGD

>member
-25 LATLGYEAVDLGT
+25 LAALGYEAVDLGT

-44 VDYPDFANTL
+44 VDYPDFAGTL

-70 FKESSGKNSATTA
+70 FKENDGINSAAAT
-83 ENSGARGRGGSG
+83 ENSEAGGSENFG
-95 NSSASIN
+95 ASIN
-102 GSGNFNGTA
+102 GSGNFSTTA
-111 QCGEKGKNFS
+111 QHGEKDK
-121 AGNNGSGEN
+121 N

-135 SGYSKNFD
+135 SGDGKNFD

-166 STSYG
+166 STDYG

-235 FFSTDFAGGRHI
+235 FFNTDFAGGRHI

-258 SNCAHGFDGEN
+258 ANCAHGFNGEN

-274 AQNFTEQSYG
+274 AQNFAEQSCG

-291 SKLSFGGKNPSDK
+291 SKSSFAGKSPSSK

-328 ENSLISFGGAHHI
+328 ENSLIGFCGARHI
-341 NLNSTH
+341 DLNSAH

-352 NEKNPLD
+352 DGKNPLG
-359 KNSTSVNSTLNFTR
+359 KNSTSTNSTLNFTR
-373 ESVCEKNFA
+373 ASVCEKNFA
-382 QKTSHKDFVGLN
+382 QKASRKDFVGLN
-394 PTIINFKTTNSVCM
+394 PTIINFKVINFFFM
-408 NVKPKNANCASAG
+408 NVKPKNANCASTGFTDA
-421 LKDENSAIASVNLK
+421 NFAITSINLK
-435 GANLSSAYFK
+435 GANLSNAYFRGI
-445 SLNSVYF
+445 NSVYF
-452 SATPVTMRF
+452 SATLATMRF
-461 ANSNKGG
+461 ANPNEGG

>member
-25 LATLGYEAVDLGT
+25 LVALGYEAVDLGT

-44 VDYPDFANTL
+44 VDYPDFADTL
-54 ADKILAECEAC
+54 ADKILAECKAC
-65 ARSEN
+65 ARSGN
-70 FKESSGKNSATTA
+70 FKENDGINSAAAT
-83 ENSGARGRGGSG
+83 ENSEASDNENFG
-95 NSSASIN
+95 ASIN
-102 GSGNFNGTA
+102 GSGNFSTTA
-111 QCGEKGKNFS
+111 QHGEKDK
-121 AGNNGSGEN
+121 N

-135 SGYSKNFD
+135 SGDGKNFD
-143 ADANTTACA
+143 ADANTTAYT

-166 STSYG
+166 STDYG

-229 GDMIRA
+229 EDMIRA

-258 SNCAHGFDGEN
+258 ANFTHGFDGEN

-274 AQNFTEQSYG
+274 AQNFTEQSCD

-291 SKLSFGGKNPSDK
+291 SKSSFAGKSPSSK
-304 NPIGTDSASNF
+304 NPIDTDSELNC
-315 ARSFND
+315 ARNLND
-321 KNSLFTG
+321 KNSFFIG
-328 ENSLISFGGAHHI
+328 ENSLICFCGAHHI
-341 NLNSTH
+341 NLNSAH

-352 NEKNPLD
+352 DEKNPLD
-359 KNSTSVNSTLNFTR
+359 KNSTSTNSTLNFMR

-382 QKTSHKDFVGLN
+382 QKASRKYFVGLN
-394 PTIINFKTTNSVCM
+394 PAIINFKAKNSVCM
-408 NVKPKNANCASAG
+408 SVKPENANCASAG
-421 LKDENSAIASVNLK
+421 LTDENSAITSVNLK
-435 GANLSSAYFK
+435 GANLSSAYF
-445 SLNSVYF
+445 N
-452 SATPVTMRF
+452 ATLATMRRF
-461 ANSNKGG
+461 ANPNEGG

>member
-11 DHAGFRAKEQAKKA
+11 DHAGFHAKEQAKKA
-25 LATLGYEAVDLGT
+25 LAALGYEVVDLGT

-44 VDYPDFANTL
+44 VDYPDFADTL

-70 FKESSGKNSATTA
+70 FKENDGINSAAAT
-83 ENSGARGRGGSG
+83 ENSEAGG
-95 NSSASIN
+95 NENFIASIN
-102 GSGNFNGTA
+102 GCGNFNA
-111 QCGEKGKNFS
+111 AVQCSGKN
-121 AGNNGSGEN
+121 EN
-130 FNAVK
+130 FNVVK
-135 SGYSKNFD
+135 SGDGKNFD

-166 STSYG
+166 STNYG

-229 GDMIRA
+229 EDMIRA
-235 FFSTDFAGGRHI
+235 FFGTDFAGGRHI

-258 SNCAHGFDGEN
+258 ANCTHGFDEEN
-269 FMQNS
+269 SMQNS
-274 AQNFTEQSYG
+274 AQNFAEQNCS

-291 SKLSFGGKNPSDK
+291 SKSSFAGKSPSSK
-304 NPIGTDSASNF
+304 NPIDTDSASNF
-315 ARSFND
+315 ARSLND
-321 KNSLFTG
+321 KNSLFIG
-328 ENSLISFGGAHHI
+328 KNPLISFGGARHI
-341 NLNSTH
+341 NLDSTH

-359 KNSTSVNSTLNFTR
+359 KNSTGANSTLNFTR
-373 ESVCEKNFA
+373 ASVFKKNFA
-382 QKTSHKDFVGLN
+382 QKASRKDFVGLN
-394 PTIINFKTTNSVCM
+394 PAIINFKATNSVYM
-408 NVKPKNANCASAG
+408 SVKPKNVNCASAG

-435 GANLSSAYFK
+435 GANLSNAYFRSINSAYF
-445 SLNSVYF
+445 SVT
-452 SATPVTMRF
+452 SATMRF
-461 ANSNKGG
+461 ANSNKGD

>member
-25 LATLGYEAVDLGT
+25 LAALGYEAVDLGT
-38 HSAEAS
+38 YSAEAS
-44 VDYPDFANTL
+44 VDYPDFAGAL
-54 ADKILAECEAC
+54 AEAILAECEAC
-65 ARSEN
+65 VRSEN
-70 FKESSGKNSATTA
+70 FKESSSKNSAAAA
-83 ENSGARGRGGSG
+83 ENSEAGGSENFG
-95 NSSASIN
+95 ASIN
-102 GSGNFNGTA
+102 GSGNFSTTA
-111 QCGEKGKNFS
+111 QHGEKDK
-121 AGNNGSGEN
+121 N

-135 SGYSKNFD
+135 SGEGKNFD

-166 STSYG
+166 STDYG
-171 IYGVLICGT
+171 SYGVLICGT

-229 GDMIRA
+229 EDMIRA

-258 SNCAHGFDGEN
+258 ANCAHGFDEEN
-269 FMQNS
+269 SIQNS
-274 AQNFTEQSYG
+274 AQNFAEQSSG

-291 SKLSFGGKNPSDK
+291 SKSSFAGKSPSSK
-304 NPIGTDSASNF
+304 NPIDTDSALNC

-321 KNSLFTG
+321 KNSLFTDK
-328 ENSLISFGGAHHI
+328 NPLISFCGACHI
-341 NLNSTH
+341 NLDSTH

-359 KNSTSVNSTLNFTR
+359 KNSTSTNSTLNFTR
-373 ESVCEKNFA
+373 ASVCKKNFA
-382 QKTSHKDFVGLN
+382 QKASCKDFVGLN
-394 PTIINFKTTNSVCM
+394 PAIINFKATNSFCM
-408 NVKPKNANCASAG
+408 SVKPKNVNCASVG
-421 LKDENSAIASVNLK
+421 LTDANFAITSVNLK
-435 GANLSSAYFK
+435 EANLSSIDFK
-445 SLNSVYF
+445 SLNSAYF
-452 SATPVTMRF
+452 SATSATMCF

>member
-11 DHAGFRAKEQAKKA
+11 DHAGFHAKEQAKKA
-25 LATLGYEAVDLGT
+25 LAALGYEAVDLGT

-44 VDYPDFANTL
+44 VDYPDFADTL

-70 FKESSGKNSATTA
+70 FKENDGINSAAAA
-83 ENSGARGRGGSG
+83 ENSEAGGSENFG
-95 NSSASIN
+95 ASIN
-102 GSGNFNGTA
+102 GCGNFNDA
-111 QCGEKGKNFS
+111 VQCSGKN
-121 AGNNGSGEN
+121 EN
-130 FNAVK
+130 FNA
-135 SGYSKNFD
+135 SESM
-143 ADANTTACA
+143 TT
-152 SIAAANASKDKILN
+152 SVNAAVSQNASKDKILN

-229 GDMIRA
+229 EDMIRA

-258 SNCAHGFDGEN
+258 ANFTHGFDGKN

-274 AQNFTEQSYG
+274 AQNFTEQSCG

-291 SKLSFGGKNPSDK
+291 SKLSFAGEIPSYK
-304 NPIGTDSASNF
+304 NPIYTDSASNF
-315 ARSFND
+315 ARSLND
-321 KNSLFTG
+321 KNSFFTG

-359 KNSTSVNSTLNFTR
+359 KNSTSTNSTLNFTR
-373 ESVCEKNFA
+373 ASVCEKNFA
-382 QKTSHKDFVGLN
+382 QKASHKDFVGLN
-394 PTIINFKTTNSVCM
+394 PAIINFKAKNSVCM
-408 NVKPKNANCASAG
+408 SVKPKSANCASTG
-421 LKDENSAIASVNLK
+421 LKDANFAIASVNLK
-435 GANLSSAYFK
+435 GANLSSAHFR
-445 SLNSVYF
+445 SINSAYF
-452 SATPVTMRF
+452 SATIATMRF
-461 ANSNKGG
+461 ANPNEGG

>member
-11 DHAGFRAKEQAKKA
+11 DHAGFHAKEQAKKA
-25 LATLGYEAVDLGT
+25 LAALGYEAVDLGT

-44 VDYPDFANTL
+44 VDYPDFAGAL
-54 ADKILAECEAC
+54 AEAILAECEAC
-65 ARSEN
+65 VRSEN
-70 FKESSGKNSATTA
+70 FKESSSKNSAAAA
-83 ENSGARGRGGSG
+83 ENSEADGSENFG
-95 NSSASIN
+95 ASIN

-111 QCGEKGKNFS
+111 QRGEKDK
-121 AGNNGSGEN
+121 N

-135 SGYSKNFD
+135 SGDGKNFD
-143 ADANTTACA
+143 ADVNTTACA
-152 SIAAANASKDKILN
+152 SAVAVNASKDKILN
-166 STSYG
+166 STNYG

-222 LMGALVI
+222 LMGTLVI
-229 GDMIRA
+229 EDMIRA

-258 SNCAHGFDGEN
+258 ANCAHGFDEEN
-269 FMQNS
+269 SIQNS
-274 AQNFTEQSYG
+274 AQNFAEQSSG

-291 SKLSFGGKNPSDK
+291 SKSSFAGKSPSSK
-304 NPIGTDSASNF
+304 NPIDTDSALNC

-328 ENSLISFGGAHHI
+328 KNPLISFCGARHI
-341 NLNSTH
+341 NLDSMH

-359 KNSTSVNSTLNFTR
+359 KNSISTNSTLNFTR
-373 ESVCEKNFA
+373 ASVCKKNFA
-382 QKTSHKDFVGLN
+382 QKVSRKDFVSLN
-394 PTIINFKTTNSVCM
+394 PAIINFKATNSICIS
-408 NVKPKNANCASAG
+408 VKPKNVNCASAG
-421 LKDENSAIASVNLK
+421 LTDANSAIVSVNLK
-435 GANLSSAYFK
+435 GANLSSAHFR
-445 SLNSVYF
+445 SINSAYF
-452 SATPVTMRF
+452 SATIATMRF
-461 ANSNKGG
+461 VNLNEGG

>member
-25 LATLGYEAVDLGT
+25 LAALGYEAVDLGT

-44 VDYPDFANTL
+44 VDYPDFADTL

-70 FKESSGKNSATTA
+70 FKENDGENSAAAAENSEASDNENFDVSINGCGNFNDAVQCSGKN
-83 ENSGARGRGGSG
+83 
-95 NSSASIN
+95 
-102 GSGNFNGTA
+102 
-111 QCGEKGKNFS
+111 
-121 AGNNGSGEN
+121 EN
-130 FNAVK
+130 FNIIKNASRQNFNASESMTTCVNAAV
-135 SGYSKNFD
+135 SQ
-143 ADANTTACA
+143 
-152 SIAAANASKDKILN
+152 NASKDKILN
-166 STSYG
+166 STDYG

-180 GIGISIAANRHAHI
+180 GIGISIAANRRAHI

-258 SNCAHGFDGEN
+258 ANCMLGFDGEN
-269 FMQNS
+269 SMQNS
-274 AQNFTEQSYG
+274 AQNFAEQSCD

-291 SKLSFGGKNPSDK
+291 SKLSFGGKTPSCK
-304 NPIGTDSASNF
+304 NLIDTDSALNC

-328 ENSLISFGGAHHI
+328 ENSLIGFCGAHHI

-352 NEKNPLD
+352 NEKNSLD
-359 KNSTSVNSTLNFTR
+359 KNFTSANSTLNFTR
-373 ESVCEKNFA
+373 ENVCEKKFA
-382 QKTSHKDFVGLN
+382 QKASPKDFVGLN
-394 PTIINFKTTNSVCM
+394 PAIINFKATNSFCM
-408 NVKPKNANCASAG
+408 SVKPENVNCASAS
-421 LKDENSAIASVNLK
+421 LKDEKSAIVSSVNLK
-435 GANLSSAYFK
+435 GANLSNAYFK
-445 SLNSVYF
+445 SLNSAYF
-452 SATPVTMRF
+452 SSTSDTMRF
-461 ANSNKGG
+461 ANPNEGG